1 MDFKTGS
8 LTHRRISSAF
18 FNILPAYPA
27 ETIPLRVSLGNM
39 KPAPSWD
46 TRTPRSFPPRR
57 ERYGR
62 TNLGAKDFSL
72 QPVFSEF
79 NDMDAKC

>member
-1 MDFKTGS
+1 MGS
-8 LTHRRISSAF
+8 LTNRRISSAF
-18 FNILPAYPA
+18 FDIPPAYPA
-27 ETIPLRVSLGNM
+27 ETIPLRVTLGNV

-46 TRTPRSFPPRR
+46 ARTPRSFAPRR
-57 ERYGR
+57 ERCGR

-79 NDMDAKC
+79 NGMDAKCYL